1 MAKLVGVKRF
11 QPCADCDY
19 PVESALAYCPN
30 CGLYTQL
37 EQGLLDRLMGRKAEA
52 RRHPESMRALEL
64 SLQAE
69 IDRLE
74 GNQAQL
80 NRTRG
85 PLAERV
91 SKARASG
98 RDPGALLQ
106 AAQSIDEA
114 LSEAEMLLERH
125 RALLEGIQL
134 ERQQNA
140 LRVDLA
146 ALEELAELPPLEAE
160 PEPLASFDLE
170 RGAEVTQLAYAPDGT
185 IYGLRGRLLLRWGPD
200 RDKLDQLPI
209 PAGAGLSMT
218 VDDRGRVLVG
228 GEGGLHLLDPDQGW
242 LPSCPASRG
251 QGWGGRPRLHQV
263 AVSPES
269 SWALAAAESG
279 GLYRFRLP
287 VLDGEGPVELERR
300 SEAHPFGATGVLIPS
315 EAKALS
321 AGTGRLVSWWV
332 AGRTMTKFSDTQVER
347 VGALV
352 ALDGQ
357 VALLA
362 GETVGLWD
370 DSASSC
376 QGELALVGVRGL
388 ASAPDGVR
396 LLIWDREGLRL
407 ASPATRNSEVLL
419 RPSGRLACAAVQG
432 SQVVVAVDNPV
443 MGGAR
448 LVLYDLERCG
458 LVGWTLAALARLR
471 RNLELAKARLPADPM
486 RRAAFDSTLLAS
498 LRGLVR
504 EAGTFALYAITRRA
518 ELVERVAQRDPIPPD
533 AVLHLESLFRELQ
546 DLARAFSAAAEFAPG
561 LGPGIKRLHRLP
573 TAVLLGQ
580 VDRLLDRVEEIFRS
594 VDGADERGLEGAI
607 DRLEGLEAW
616 LVQLERLGN
625 GLKGPFWGT
634 PDRPRLVAALE
645 SLKVEFP
652 GFIDALHARI
662 AAAALGRMDGLSD
675 GVQLDI
681 LRDQKRRIASI
692 GGAGAHVGDAEAVL
706 QDLVDGGP
714 EGQEA
719 KGEQREQRMEQLGEA
734 RRELGART
742 EAWLETQKL

>member
-1 MAKLVGVKRF
+1 VKRF

-19 PVESALAYCPN
+19 PVESSLAYCPN
-30 CGLYTQL
+30 CGLYTSV
-37 EQGLLDRLMGRKAEA
+37 EQNLFDRLMGRRTEP
-52 RRHPESMRALEL
+52 RRHPESMRVLEA

-74 GNQAQL
+74 SNQAQL
-80 NRTRG
+80 LRTRG

-91 SKARASG
+91 SKARAAG

-125 RALLEGIQL
+125 RALLEGIEL

-140 LRVDLA
+140 LRVDVA
-146 ALEELAELPPLEAE
+146 ELEERTELPPLEAE
-160 PEPLASFDLE
+160 PRPLASQELD
-170 RGAEVTQLAYAPDGT
+170 RGAEVSHLAFAPDGT
-185 IYGLRGRLLLRWGPD
+185 IWALRGRLLLRWGPG
-200 RDKLDQLPI
+200 RDKLDPLPI
-209 PAGAGLSMT
+209 PAGAGLSLAL
-218 VDDRGRVLVG
+218 DGRGRVLVG
-228 GEGGLHLLDPDQGW
+228 GEGGVHLLDPEQGW
-242 LPSCPASRG
+242 LPSCLASRNK
-251 QGWGGRPRLHQV
+251 GWGSRPRLHQIS
-263 AVSPES
+263 VSPED
-269 SWALAAAESG
+269 SWALAGAEDG

-287 VLDGEGPVELERR
+287 VLDGEGPVEIERR
-300 SEAHPFGATGVLIPS
+300 SEAHPFGCTGVLVTAES
-315 EAKALS
+315 KAVS

-332 AGRTMTKFSDTQVER
+332 AGRAMTKFSDTQVKQ
-347 VGALV
+347 VGALLG
-352 ALDGQ
+352 LDGQ

-362 GETVGLWD
+362 GDTVGLWD
-370 DSASSC
+370 ESVSAC
-376 QGELALVGVRGL
+376 QGELALTGVRGL
-388 ASAPDGVR
+388 ATAPDGVR
-396 LLIWDREGLRL
+396 LLSWDREGLRL

-432 SQVVVAVDNPV
+432 GHVVVAVDNPV
-443 MGGAR
+443 LGGAR
-448 LVLYDLERCG
+448 LVVYDLEQCG

-486 RRAAFDSTLLAS
+486 RRAAFDSTLLGS

-518 ELVERVAQRDPIPPD
+518 ELVEQAAGQDPIPPQ
-533 AVLHLESLFRELQ
+533 AVQHLEALFRELE
-546 DLARAFSAAAEFAPG
+546 DLARAFESAAVFAPG
-561 LGPGIKRLHRLP
+561 LGPGVKRLHRLP

-580 VDRLLDRVEEIFRS
+580 VDKLLDRVEEIFRG
-594 VDGADERGLEGAI
+594 VDGADEDALEVAI
-607 DRLEGLEAW
+607 GRLEGLESY

-634 PDRPRLVAALE
+634 PDRPRLVASLE
-645 SLKVEFP
+645 SLKEEFP

-662 AAAALGRMDGLSD
+662 AAAALGRMDGLGD
-675 GVQLDI
+675 AVQLDI
-681 LRDQKRRIASI
+681 LRDQKRRIARI

-706 QDLVDGGP
+706 RDLVEGGP

-719 KGEQREQRMEQLGEA
+719 RGEQREQRMEQLGEA